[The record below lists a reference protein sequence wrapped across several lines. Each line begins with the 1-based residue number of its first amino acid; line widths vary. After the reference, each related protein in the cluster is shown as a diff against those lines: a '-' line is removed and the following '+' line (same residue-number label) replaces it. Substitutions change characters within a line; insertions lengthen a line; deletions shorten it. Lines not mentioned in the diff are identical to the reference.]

1 MTTIYDSLLAL
12 TKSLAEQAEA
22 AGETRTAKFGDGT
35 WKTIVRGGEVV
46 GRYRVMGIEISV
58 TPAKQLKAKKR
69 KKKETQK

>member
-22 AGETRTAKFGDGT
+22 AGETQTAKFGDGT
-35 WKTIVRGGEVV
+35 WKPVVRGGVVV

-58 TPAKQLKAKKR
+58 TPAKKRR
-69 KKKETQK
+69 KKKEVQR